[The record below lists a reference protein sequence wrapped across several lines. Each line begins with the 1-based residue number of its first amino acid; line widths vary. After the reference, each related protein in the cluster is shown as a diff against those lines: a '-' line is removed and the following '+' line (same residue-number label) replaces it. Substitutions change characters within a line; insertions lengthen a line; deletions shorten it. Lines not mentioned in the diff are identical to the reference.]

1 MKLLLILFA
10 SQVSLLPA
18 AETIRMPSEARVWL
32 KVPAGQAPLRDVRV
46 SGGVAALASWEK
58 DPAVRERHTDILFPV
73 RWWSWSELSV
83 SFTPVQ
89 DGNVELSL
97 LGPWA
102 ADENG
107 GMPRQEVLW
116 DGAYA
121 VGTEIENSDLDGAEV
136 GAPAGW
142 KSPWGDYPAPDAWP
156 LAQAGKGIA
165 AAWCNRPLVQV
176 LKVKGSKTV
185 TLRLLA
191 KAATPLDF
199 VEPKALGNDTPAHRA
214 LARIKRGVNLGNGW
228 ESTPS
233 QSWGVRFTSE
243 DIDRI
248 AAEGF
253 DHIRV
258 PVAWHFYLKPGGGG
272 IEIDSALLAE
282 LEPVL
287 RRALEKKLH
296 VVLDWHHFNDFTKSP
311 TENLGR
317 FISGWETIARHFESW
332 PPGLWFELLNEPCGA
347 LSTEA
352 ANPIYQKA
360 IAAIRKSNPER
371 MLVVG
376 PGHWNSVGELDKL
389 RLPDADDRIVVT
401 VHNYEPFQFTHQ
413 GAGWVGLQK
422 LRGIIYPGPPAT
434 AFQVPDSLREN
445 SGVLSFIERYNTL
458 PAASNPCSKQTI
470 RAALD
475 MACEWSQRFGRPVH
489 LGEFGA
495 HDAGDAASRGR
506 YLHDVKTLAEERH
519 IPWTMWEWKA
529 GFGYWDS
536 EMKQP
541 RFRNSLFE

>member
-10 SQVSLLPA
+10 SHVSLLPA

-46 SGGVAALASWEK
+46 SSGMPALASWEK

-83 SFTPVQ
+83 SFTPAQ

-107 GMPRQEVLW
+107 AMPRQEVLW
-116 DGAYA
+116 EGAYA
-121 VGTEIENSDLDGAEV
+121 TGTEIENSDFDGAEV

-142 KSPWGDYPAPDAWP
+142 KSPWGGYPAPDAWP

-176 LKVKGSKTV
+176 LKVKGGKKV

-191 KAATPLDF
+191 KAATPPDF

-258 PVAWHFYLKPGGGG
+258 PVAWHFYLKSSGGG
-272 IEIDSALLAE
+272 IEIDPALLAE

-296 VVLDWHHFNDFTKSP
+296 VVLNWHHFNDFTKSP
-311 TENLGR
+311 TENQGR

-332 PPGLWFELLNEPCGA
+332 PPGLWFELLNEHCDA

-389 RLPDADDRIVVT
+389 RLPDADDRIIVT

-422 LRGIIYPGPPAT
+422 LRGIIYPGPPST
-434 AFQVPDSLREN
+434 PFQVPDSLREN
-445 SGVLSFIERYNTL
+445 SGVISFIERYNTL
-458 PAASNPCSKQTI
+458 PAAFNPCSEQTI

-506 YLHDVKTLAEERH
+506 YLHDVKSLAEERH